1 MTGIEIFIVVVLVA
15 CLFWGYSKGII
26 IQLGSLLSFAI
37 AIAVCQI
44 FGDAFTSVIE
54 AIMGGPEQVSNPANS
69 AMSRFMASSVAHVI
83 LFLIVWLGVWLIA
96 RAMKLVVRTARL
108 GFIDRMAGALF
119 MVLKGALIMSF
130 IISFARWAAPASA
143 LAGKD
148 SVIIDSVGDVA
159 PMLLG
164 FIEPYIS

>member
-1 MTGIEIFIVVVLVA
+1 MTGIEIFIGVVLIA
-15 CLFWGYSKGII
+15 CLIWGYTKGII
-26 IQLGSLLSFAI
+26 VQLGSLLSFAI
-37 AIAVCQI
+37 AIAACQI

-54 AIMGGPEQVSNPANS
+54 AIMGGHEQVNDPAS
-69 AMSRFMASSVAHVI
+69 EFMASSVAHVL
-83 LFLIVWLGVWLIA
+83 LFLIVWLAVWLIA

-108 GFIDRMAGALF
+108 GFIDRLAGALF

-130 IISFARWAAPASA
+130 VINFARWAAPSSA

-148 SVIIDSVGDVA
+148 SVITDGVGDIA

-164 FIEPYIS
+164 FIEPYLS